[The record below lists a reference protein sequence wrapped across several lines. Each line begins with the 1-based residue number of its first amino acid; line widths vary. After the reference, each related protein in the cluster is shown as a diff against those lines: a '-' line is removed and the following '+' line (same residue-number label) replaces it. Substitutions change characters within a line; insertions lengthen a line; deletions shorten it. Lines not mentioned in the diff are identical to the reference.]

1 MIASKAKKF
10 KFDPVSQKQT
20 YHSRKNTAQLIRD
33 ACSQFLTALSEAT
46 STDCN
51 TILFTELSNAEREL
65 VLVSMLSLS
74 AVSALKRAMEVVS
87 SGLGREDRLQF
98 ISNIVTVQQENH
110 APDILSVPTRDVHSF
125 LPHSDK
131 INYFQQDGDA
141 LRKASYTFGSAHTSF
156 LVPPVSCCINQECRH
171 YSKSLYRH
179 HPPTAVTVFTLN
191 GPIPATKINL
201 KCCDCNTIYN
211 QRSIIMN

>member
-1 MIASKAKKF
+1 MTEPI
-10 KFDPVSQKQT
+10 
-20 YHSRKNTAQLIRD
+20 LI
-33 ACSQFLTALSEAT
+33 S
-46 STDCN
+46 CN
-51 TILFTELSNAEREL
+51 NYNAESEL
-65 VLVSMLSLS
+65 VFVSMLGLS
-74 AVSALKRAMEVVS
+74 GVSALKRAMEVVP
-87 SGLGREDRLQF
+87 SGLCKEDRLQF
-98 ISNIVTVQQENH
+98 ISNIVTVQQESH
-110 APDILSVPTRDVHSF
+110 APDILSVPTRDIHSF

-131 INYFQQDGDA
+131 INYFQQDGEA

-201 KCCDCNTIYN
+201 KCRDCNTIYN
-211 QRSIIMN
+211 YSMYGQKSSNGEQSYEGSPRNYIEVTDEVYCERNLFQLYCLLR